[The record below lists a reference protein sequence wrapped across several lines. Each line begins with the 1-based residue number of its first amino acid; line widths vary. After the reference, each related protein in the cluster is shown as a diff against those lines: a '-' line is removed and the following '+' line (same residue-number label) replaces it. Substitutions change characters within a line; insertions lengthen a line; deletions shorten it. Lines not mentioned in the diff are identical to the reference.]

1 MYFQQLLLLII
12 HKFQGERSSTAPYYL
27 LKGKK
32 SGQTIQDVTYF
43 QLHPYFS
50 LYPKL
55 AKETYE
61 EEIMKLHAEG
71 FIIMNESMIAI
82 TEKGLHQIV
91 SVRRPFYNGWILR
104 GNEFIFWGRVELIVQ
119 TLSQFQGNEKKFV
132 PVQKNNEIHH
142 FVKAFLHERDFQSKT
157 FVANFKK
164 QLFHLLENTQLLE
177 IHRNLFVY
185 RLSGYKNSGLT
196 WEQLASHHHI
206 TVLDVKFLFIECLHI
221 LLNEI
226 TEEKYPDFHAL
237 TKDIYVQTPLTDS
250 ANKTSK
256 LFEKGYTIEEVARMR
271 FLKRNTIED
280 HVIEIVSVNPNFPV
294 GSFISD
300 EQIQQVLQIAQ
311 ERQTKK
317 LKIIREEIPD
327 LSYFQIRL
335 ALTKGEEING

>member
-43 QLHPYFS
+43 QLHSYFS

-61 EEIMKLHAEG
+61 EAIKNLHAEG
-71 FIIMNESMIAI
+71 LIVMNESRVAI

-91 SVRRPFYNGWILR
+91 SIRRPFYSGWILR
-104 GNEFIFWGRVELIVQ
+104 GKEFIFWGRVELIVQ

-132 PVQKNNEIHH
+132 PVQKSNEIHH
-142 FVKAFLHERDFQSKT
+142 FVKVFLQERDFQSSS
-157 FVANFKK
+157 FGAHFKK
-164 QLFHLLENTQLLE
+164 QLFHLLENPLLLE

-196 WEQLASHHHI
+196 WEQLASHHHM

-221 LLNEI
+221 LLNDI
-226 TEEKYPDFHAL
+226 TEEKYPDLHAL
-237 TKDIYVQTPLTDS
+237 TKGIYVQTPLTDS
-250 ANKTSK
+250 AFKTSK
-256 LFEKGYTIEEVARMR
+256 LFEKGYTIEEIARMR
-271 FLKRNTIED
+271 FLKENTIED
-280 HVIEIVSVNPNFPV
+280 HVIEIVSADPTFPLQA
-294 GSFISD
+294 FISK
-300 EQIQQVLQIAQ
+300 EQVQKVLHIAQ

-317 LKIIREEIPD
+317 LKIIREELPD